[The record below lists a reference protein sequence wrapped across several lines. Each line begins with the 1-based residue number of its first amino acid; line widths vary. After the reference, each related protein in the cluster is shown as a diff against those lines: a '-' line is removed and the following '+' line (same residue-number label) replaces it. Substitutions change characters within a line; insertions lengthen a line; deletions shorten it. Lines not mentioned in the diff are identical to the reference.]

1 MKKEADLAE
10 HVDAAQAQDESLKQ
24 REAAC
29 MKKEAGLV
37 EQAAAAQAQ
46 DESLKQREAACMKK
60 EADLVE
66 HVDAAQAQDESLK
79 QREAACMKLEADLTR
94 SQDKVALQEC
104 ELHKRAGEVQARHE
118 QMERERVAAL
128 QDACA
133 HCVGLVLHNTKTTLR
148 TASDSIAEHCAM
160 SPNQVAEAT
169 PGNKYPLL
177 ALLTGGSGRVTQLP
191 GITAKTVQAWRD
203 EFLAP
208 GGTLI
213 LALLRSGL
221 NLRKQ
226 RRGRVQAP
234 GR

>member
-1 MKKEADLAE
+1 
-10 HVDAAQAQDESLKQ
+10 
-24 REAAC
+24 
-29 MKKEAGLV
+29 
-37 EQAAAAQAQ
+37 
-46 DESLKQREAACMKK
+46 
-60 EADLVE
+60 
-66 HVDAAQAQDESLK
+66 
-79 QREAACMKLEADLTR
+79 MKLEADLTR

-221 NLRKQ
+221 NPTGTDKTALIDLHKD
-226 RRGRVQAP
+226 GMRVDVLLDFCYDSSSTERFHPPAVSTMNLASFARFKELMP
-234 GR
+234 PPPPPPADFESVFSWSLTDCLSLT